1 LRCSRRMAQSQL
13 LWGPLNLNRFFVLFT
28 SRRRDRHFDC
38 SVGIIY
44 LAVLAAI
51 CFLTSQVALSQETKI
66 AVVTGPPETTSAQQT
81 NSAEQKNTIVETNT
95 PVDTEVAIARAIP
108 GKQPVE
114 SEIAET
120 NLISYGSHKLF
131 GAAVGCNL
139 WTAGVEYDRH
149 IWGYHLKSRMDYVV
163 EVLPFVLLNEPTKA
177 DYWGNPL
184 SSNREWVHGLGLSPF
199 GFRMLWR
206 SNKAVKPFLIGKAGV
221 IAFPKKVLSPNATY
235 ANFAFQGDFGLQIR
249 LTERVELRLDPLEYF
264 HFSNAFLAGSNP
276 GFDELG
282 AKFGLSYHLGK
293 KVQ

>member
-1 LRCSRRMAQSQL
+1 LRCSRRMALSQL
-13 LWGPLNLNRFFVLFT
+13 LWGPLNVNRFFVPFT
-28 SRRRDRHFDC
+28 PRWRDRRFDC
-38 SVGIIY
+38 SFRLIY
-44 LAVLAAI
+44 FAVLPAL
-51 CFLTSQVALSQETKI
+51 CFLTSQVALSQKI
-66 AVVTGPPETTSAQQT
+66 KAAVVTSAPET
-81 NSAEQKNTIVETNT
+81 NSAQQKNTIVETNT
-95 PVDTEVAIARAIP
+95 TVETEAAIARTIP

-163 EVLPFVLLNEPTKA
+163 EVLPFVLLSEPTKA

-184 SSNREWVHGLGLSPF
+184 SPNQELVHGLGLSPF

-249 LTERVELRLDPLEYF
+249 LTEHVELRLDPLEYF

-282 AKFGLSYHLGK
+282 AKFGLSYQLGK
-293 KVQ
+293 KGQ